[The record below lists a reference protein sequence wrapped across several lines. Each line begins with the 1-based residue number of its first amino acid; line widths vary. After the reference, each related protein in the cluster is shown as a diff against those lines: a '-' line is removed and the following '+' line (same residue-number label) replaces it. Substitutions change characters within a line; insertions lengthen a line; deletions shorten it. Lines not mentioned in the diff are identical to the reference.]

1 MKQHLSAAH
10 GTAAGLRSLP
20 RTRES
25 FAAIQAAWR
34 FYQNPRVTLPALAEP
49 LLKTGL
55 RLASTQC
62 QSFCLVI
69 HDWSPLHYANHPSK
83 QDRTVLYNKND
94 YGYELQTALLVSDRD
109 GEPLSPLY
117 IGLTSDEGHYSTRR
131 EQVIK
136 QRPHLD
142 ELGRTMGYLE
152 KLFKESSSSEPPL
165 APMVHIID
173 REGDALLHLRRFVR
187 CKRLFLIRSNDF
199 RVVEYEGE
207 EHSLKELVDLL
218 SSHLRYA
225 QQVQY
230 KGREASQYVAEAEV
244 VLRRDARPQRR
255 DPSTGKPL
263 YRRIKGRAITMRVVV
278 AQVRQTSAAEEVGE
292 LLAEWLLWTNVDKE
306 EAAAQTIAE
315 WYYWR
320 WKIESFFKLL
330 KRAGQHVEHWQ
341 QESALAVAKRLVV
354 AAQAC
359 VVVWQL
365 MRAEEPQALPL
376 RRLLIRLSGRTMKR
390 GVEYTAP
397 ALLAG
402 MWGLLTI
409 LDVLE
414 DYTPEEIRQL
424 AKLLPDLIE

>member
-1 MKQHLSAAH
+1 MQ
-10 GTAAGLRSLP
+10 G
-20 RTRES
+20 
-25 FAAIQAAWR
+25 AWR
-34 FYQNPRVTLPALAEP
+34 FYQNPRVTLPVLAEP
-49 LLKTGL
+49 LVKTGL
-55 RLASTQC
+55 SLASTEC
-62 QSFCLVI
+62 QRFCLIV
-69 HDWSPLHYANHPSK
+69 HDWSPLHYTNHESK
-83 QDRTVLYNKND
+83 LDRTVLYNKND
-94 YGYELQTALLVSDRD
+94 YGYELQTALLVSDSD
-109 GEPLSPLY
+109 GEPLAPLY

-142 ELGRTMGYLE
+142 ELGRTIGHLE
-152 KLFKESSSSEPPL
+152 KLFEEGVSSEEEEEPLPQLPPQ
-165 APMVHIID
+165 VHIVD

-187 CKRLFLIRSNDF
+187 CERLFLIRSNDF
-199 RVVEYEGE
+199 RVVEYESE
-207 EHSLKELVDLL
+207 EQSLKELVDLL
-218 SSHLRYA
+218 SSQLRYA
-225 QQVQY
+225 RQVQY

-255 DPSTGKPL
+255 DPSTGKPV
-263 YRRIKGRAITMRVVV
+263 YRRIKGRAITLRVVV
-278 AQVRQTSAAEEVGE
+278 AQVRQSSAAEEDGE

-306 EAAAQTIAE
+306 EAAAETIAE

-320 WKIESFFKLL
+320 WRIESFFKLL
-330 KRAGQHVEHWQ
+330 KRAGQHVEQWQ
-341 QESALAVAKRLVV
+341 QESAQAVAKRLLV

-365 MRAEEPQALPL
+365 MRAEEPQAVPL
-376 RRLLIRLSGRTMKR
+376 RRLLVRLSGRTMKR

-414 DYTPEEIRQL
+414 DYTPEEIRQM